1 MKNMSDIITQIIVA
15 VAGVLTPV
23 ICGYVANLVRKYIP
37 TKDLLQALEQFAK
50 DAVVLAEKAG
60 LTNKLLNKK
69 QFAIDKLQDMLQQAG
84 FSKQDEDLLAGC
96 IEHAYCE
103 LKKDIESVYRVN
115 DTTVNTD
122 EAKAVKPHE
131 KIYKLSEM
139 CDKDGN
145 IIPELMKGVPGYE
158 EK

>member
-1 MKNMSDIITQIIVA
+1 MTNTLTQIIVA

-23 ICGYVANLVRKYIP
+23 ICGYVANLIKKYIP
-37 TKDLLQALEQFAK
+37 DKSLLQALGQFAQ
-50 DAVVLAEKAG
+50 DAVVIAEKAG
-60 LTNKLLNKK
+60 VTDKLLDKK
-69 QFAIDKLQDMLQQAG
+69 QYAIDELQDMLQQAG
-84 FSKQDEDLLAGC
+84 FSKQDEELLGNC

-103 LKKDIESVYRVN
+103 LKNDIESVYKTPVVS
-115 DTTVNTD
+115 D
-122 EAKAVKPHE
+122 VKPVSE
-131 KIYKLSEM
+131 KPKGKVYKLSEM

>member
-1 MKNMSDIITQIIVA
+1 MNNTSIVA
-15 VAGVLTPV
+15 QVIISVAGVLTPA
-23 ICGYVANLVRKYIP
+23 ICLYAANLIKKYIP
-37 TKDLLQALEQFAK
+37 NKGLFQALEQFAQ
-50 DAVVLAEKAG
+50 DAVVVTEKAG
-60 LTNKLLNKK
+60 LTDKLLDKK
-69 QFAIDKLQDMLQQAG
+69 QYAIQQLQDMLEHAG
-84 FSKQDEDLLAGC
+84 FSKQNEELLGNC

-122 EAKAVKPHE
+122 ETKTVKPHE
-131 KIYKLSEM
+131 KVYKLSEM

>member
-1 MKNMSDIITQIIVA
+1 MIRMTNTLTQIIVA

-23 ICGYVANLVRKYIP
+23 ICGYVANLIKKYIP
-37 TKDLLQALEQFAK
+37 DKSLLQALKQFAQ
-50 DAVVLAEKAG
+50 DTVVVAEKAG
-60 LTNKLLNKK
+60 VTDKLLDKK
-69 QFAIDKLQDMLQQAG
+69 QYAIDKLQDMLQQAG
-84 FSKQDEDLLAGC
+84 FSKQDEELLGNC

-103 LKKDIESVYRVN
+103 LKNDIESVYKTPVVS
-115 DTTVNTD
+115 D
-122 EAKAVKPHE
+122 VKPVSE
-131 KIYKLSEM
+131 KPKEKVYKLSEM

>member
-1 MKNMSDIITQIIVA
+1 MNDTITQIIVA
-15 VAGVLTPV
+15 VAGILTPV

-60 LTNKLLNKK
+60 LTDKLLNKK

-96 IEHAYCE
+96 IERAYCE

-115 DTTVNTD
+115 DTVVNTD
-122 EAKAVKPHE
+122 ETKTVNPHE
-131 KIYKLSEM
+131 KVYKLSEM

-145 IIPELMKGVPGYE
+145 IIPELMKGAPGYE

>member
-1 MKNMSDIITQIIVA
+1 MSDIITQIIIA
-15 VAGVLTPV
+15 VAGVLTPA
-23 ICGYVANLVRKYIP
+23 ICLYATNLIKKYVPN
-37 TKDLLQALEQFAK
+37 QALEQFAQ
-50 DAVVLAEKAG
+50 DAVVVAEKAG
-60 LTNKLLNKK
+60 LTDKLLDKK
-69 QFAIDKLQDMLQQAG
+69 QYAIQQLQDMLEHAG
-84 FSKQDEDLLAGC
+84 FSKQNEELLGNC

-103 LKKDIESVYRVN
+103 MKRSIESVY
-115 DTTVNTD
+115 
-122 EAKAVKPHE
+122 KAPAVSDVKPTVEKPKE

>member
-1 MKNMSDIITQIIVA
+1 MNDTITQIIVA

-23 ICGYVANLVRKYIP
+23 ICGYVANLIRKYIP

-60 LTNKLLNKK
+60 LTDKLLDKK
-69 QFAIDKLQDMLQQAG
+69 QYAIDKLQDMLQQAG
-84 FSKQDEDLLAGC
+84 FNKQDEGLLAGC

-103 LKKDIESVYRVN
+103 LKHDIESVYKASAVS
-115 DTTVNTD
+115 DTVA
-122 EAKAVKPHE
+122 EKPKE
-131 KIYKLSEM
+131 KVYKLSEM

>member
-1 MKNMSDIITQIIVA
+1 MIRMTNTLTQIIVA

-23 ICGYVANLVRKYIP
+23 ICGYVANLIKKYIP
-37 TKDLLQALEQFAK
+37 DKSLLQALEQFAQ
-50 DAVVLAEKAG
+50 DAVVVAEKTG
-60 LTNKLLNKK
+60 VTDKLLDKK
-69 QFAIDKLQDMLQQAG
+69 QYAIDKLQDMLQQAG
-84 FSKQDEDLLAGC
+84 FSKQDEELLGNC

-103 LKKDIESVYRVN
+103 LKNDIESVYKTPVVS
-115 DTTVNTD
+115 D
-122 EAKAVKPHE
+122 VKPVPE
-131 KIYKLSEM
+131 KPKEKVYKLSEM